1 MVQVNLQKK
10 MDYLI
15 KQHFSESEYKQLDK
29 SSTKQKK
36 EIVLK
41 KLAEKESELNQKL
54 ENLFNDLKPVI

>member
-1 MVQVNLQKK
+1 

-29 SSTKQKK
+29 SSTEQKK